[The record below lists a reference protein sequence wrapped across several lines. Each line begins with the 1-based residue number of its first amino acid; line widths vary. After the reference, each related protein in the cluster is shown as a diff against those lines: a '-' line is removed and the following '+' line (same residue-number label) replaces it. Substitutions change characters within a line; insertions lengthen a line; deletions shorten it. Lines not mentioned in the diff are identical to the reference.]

1 MNEELTPPEGPRR
14 GRRPSEIMKRDKLN
28 TLIKM
33 VRDKK
38 AQVDKQ
44 SKDQ

>member
-1 MNEELTPPEGPRR
+1 MNEEMTPPEGPRR

-38 AQVDKQ
+38 TQVDTKP
-44 SKDQ
+44 KDQ

>member
-28 TLIKM
+28 ALISK
-33 VRDKK
+33 VREKK